1 MNQMCRILAMYVCDL
16 CEGTVVVV
24 FSTETAEAPTMGLK
38 RSPDEGTPSTKERDV
53 EEGMYCSLGI

>member
-1 MNQMCRILAMYVCDL
+1 MQNTRNVCDL

-38 RSPDEGTPSTKERDV
+38 RSPANERTLSTKGRDV